1 MATFGATTP
10 AHVAIIMD
18 GNGRWAK
25 ARGLPR
31 IAGHRA
37 GVEALRR
44 TVRAAPD
51 LGISYLTVYAFSS
64 ENWSRPKSEVSDLMG
79 LLKHFIRRDLAELH
93 QNRVK
98 VVVIGDKT
106 SLEPDIR
113 GLLEEAEALTTRN
126 DALTLVIAFNYGG
139 RDEIARAAQKLAQRA
154 MRGEIDPEDI
164 NVDVFASSLDTAGIP
179 DPELVI
185 RTSGELR
192 LSNFLLWQAAY
203 SELVFQPCYW
213 PDFGPEQLA
222 EALHIFNQ
230 RERRF
235 GGLAAQDVAL

>member
-1 MATFGATTP
+1 
-10 AHVAIIMD
+10 MD

-154 MRGEIDPEDI
+154 MRGEIGPEDI